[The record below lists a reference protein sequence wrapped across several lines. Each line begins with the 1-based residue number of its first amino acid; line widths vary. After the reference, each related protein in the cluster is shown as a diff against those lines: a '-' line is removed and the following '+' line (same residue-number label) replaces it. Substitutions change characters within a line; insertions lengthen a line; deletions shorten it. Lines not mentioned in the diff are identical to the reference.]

1 MRMNLAKHLFA
12 ALTCVVFT
20 AELKAQTSAF
30 TYQGFLMD
38 GGVPVSGEM
47 DFQFL
52 LHRDELLFNLV
63 GMVSVEDVPVSNGTF
78 VVKLD
83 FGAAAYDGD
92 ERWLEIGVRPGAST
106 NDHSMLAPRQE
117 LTSAPHAIKAA
128 NAMTVVMGTISNP
141 TFIGTTTMTPFD
153 VSVNGQRAFRLEDN
167 GDSAFDPDVDPDGA
181 PNLIGGASVNT
192 VGAGVVGATIS
203 GGGANDFIGFP
214 APNTVL
220 SDYSTV
226 GGGFFNSIAGD
237 SALSTIAGGSANEI
251 LAGALFSTIGGGVGN
266 QIFTGAES
274 ATIAGGEYNSI
285 LSNAVSSAIVGG
297 YDNQIQAGG
306 LYGFIGGGTS
316 NRIGVSSEFAAVVGG
331 SQNSILDNSDH
342 AIIAGGTRNDIGS
355 GCNASFIGGGERNS
369 ILGGSID
376 SAVAGGTFNDIS
388 AGSFY
393 SVIGGGFDNNIG
405 ANSPY
410 ATVAGG
416 RNNDVGAGASY
427 AFAAGRQAKANHQG
441 AAGGVGIGTSN
452 PDGATL
458 RVEGGA
464 ATGEIW
470 LSPSSS
476 GGNADIFLS
485 ETVSGSFGIKLRH
498 NGSNNLLEFV
508 GVNSSVETAALV
520 TIGRGSTSGMSI
532 ANNLTVGGDVTAG
545 AFNTSSDRNAKE
557 NLLAIDTQDV
567 LEKVVAMP
575 IRQWNFKNDSARH
588 VGPMAQDFHAA
599 FGLGTDERHIAT
611 VDADGVALAAIQGL
625 NQKLEEARADN
636 AELRKELQQ
645 VKQLLSSLTAEGNS
659 HEEQAQ

>member
-167 GDSAFDPDVDPDGA
+167 GDSAFDRDVDPDGA

-441 AAGGVGIGTSN
+441 AFVWGDSQNADFASTANDQFLIRAAGGVGIGTSN

-485 ETVSGSFGIKLRH
+485 ETVSG
-498 NGSNNLLEFV
+498 
-508 GVNSSVETAALV
+508 VETAALV

-636 AELRKELQQ
+636 AELRKELLEI
-645 VKQLLSSLTAEGNS
+645 KHLLSSMTKKGN
-659 HEEQAQ
+659 QP